1 MEEEKSLRVSNQN
14 PGKRL
19 FSFSHGSTSTCHF
32 LFFFLFISTQ
42 REIIQVDSVC
52 CRRRGGG
59 NLVFLGI
66 SPTHRR
72 RDRKVLFSR

>member
-19 FSFSHGSTSTCHF
+19 FSFSHGSSRAPAIF
-32 LFFFLFISTQ
+32 SFSFFFSLH

-52 CRRRGGG
+52 GRRGGG

-66 SPTHRR
+66 SPTHRI